1 MIALQVVLTCVEIV
15 LLAGVLVYFLT
26 KIDSVL
32 VGVIENLTRIAKGV
46 NAVENHCAIIGPG
59 ADQVNRI
66 LGDAAGG
73 LTQACVLAEGLTA

>member
-15 LLAGVLVYFLT
+15 LLAGVLVYFLRA
-26 KIDSVL
+26 IDSEL
-32 VGVIENLTRIAKGV
+32 VGVVDNLTKIAKGAK
-46 NAVENHCAIIGPG
+46 AVEDHCAIIGPG

-73 LTQACVLAEGLTA
+73 LTRACELAEGLSA

>member
-1 MIALQVVLTCVEIV
+1 MIATQVTLTCIEIV
-15 LLAGVLVYFLT
+15 ALAGVLIYFLRA
-26 KIDSVL
+26 IDSEL
-32 VGVIENLTRIAKGV
+32 VNVIENLTRIAKGV

-66 LGDAAGG
+66 LGEAAGG

>member
-15 LLAGVLVYFLT
+15 LLAGVLVYFLRA
-26 KIDSVL
+26 IDSEL
-32 VGVIENLTRIAKGV
+32 VGVVSNLDKISKGV
-46 NAVENHCAIIGPG
+46 KAVEDHCAIIGPG

-73 LTQACVLAEGLTA
+73 LTQACVLAEGLSA

>member
-15 LLAGVLVYFLT
+15 ALALVLIYFLR
-26 KIDSVL
+26 KIDNEL
-32 VGVIENLTRIAKGV
+32 VDVIANLDKIAKGV

-73 LTQACVLAEGLTA
+73 LTTACELAEGLSA

>member
-15 LLAGVLVYFLT
+15 LLAGVLVYFLQ
-26 KIDSVL
+26 KIDGEL
-32 VGVIENLTRIAKGV
+32 VDVIANLVKIAKGV

-66 LGDAAGG
+66 LGEAAGG
-73 LTQACVLAEGLTA
+73 LTVACELAEGLSA

>member
-15 LLAGVLVYFLT
+15 ALALVLIYFLR
-26 KIDSVL
+26 KIDNEL
-32 VGVIENLTRIAKGV
+32 VDVIANLDKIAKGV
-46 NAVENHCAIIGPG
+46 NAVENHCGIIGPG

-73 LTQACVLAEGLTA
+73 LTRACELAEGLSA